1 MTNNVT
7 INVNQHQ
14 HSVTKLPQ
22 ITEIKHTTI
31 LKAE

>member
-1 MTNNVT
+1 
-7 INVNQHQ
+7 
-14 HSVTKLPQ
+14 VTKLPQ